1 MDKLL
6 YELARLAIDLLS
18 LADHRGAS
26 LVLARSLTL
35 PRVCVCGRPD
45 RVDVLT
51 RLLPRKKTLQ
61 QEPLYTVVVS
71 D

>member
-18 LADHRGAS
+18 LVDHRGAS

-35 PRVCVCGRPD
+35 PRVCVWSPRP
-45 RVDVLT
+45 
-51 RLLPRKKTLQ
+51 
-61 QEPLYTVVVS
+61 S
-71 D
+71 